1 MSQLQSIEN
10 KIIKLTTLIETMYPE
25 LYKFL
30 EENPLTIPSVNHPNI
45 NTKVMEDYMESLEQ
59 LLKHHIETHK
69 TK

>member
-1 MSQLQSIEN
+1 MSQLQSIEDE
-10 KIIKLTTLIETMYPE
+10 IIKLTTLIESMYPE

-30 EENPLTIPSVNHPNI
+30 EENPLTIPSVIHPNI
-45 NTKVMEDYMESLEQ
+45 NTKVMEDYLESLDQ

>member
-10 KIIKLTTLIETMYPE
+10 EIIRLTTLIETMYPE

-45 NTKVMEDYMESLEQ
+45 NAKIMEDYLESLDQ
-59 LLKHHIETHK
+59 ILKHHIETHK

>member
-10 KIIKLTTLIETMYPE
+10 EIIRLTTLIESMYPE

-45 NTKVMEDYMESLEQ
+45 NTKIMEDYLESLDQ
-59 LLKHHIETHK
+59 ILKHHIETHK

>member
-45 NTKVMEDYMESLEQ
+45 NTKVMEDYLESLEQ

>member
-1 MSQLQSIEN
+1 MSHLQSIEN

-45 NTKVMEDYMESLEQ
+45 NTKVMEDYLESLEQ